1 MNMVTDNATDYVN
14 TLLWG
19 AILLIVGIVSSSV
32 LIAPFKDFK
41 NDIPQIVQL
50 SILEA
55 KKEININDIAYEIS
69 NSIKAQIDIKDIVW
83 EVSKQAKDQIVIKE
97 IVDEVKKGIK

>member
-1 MNMVTDNATDYVN
+1 MGTDNAKNYVN

-19 AILLIVGIVSSSV
+19 VIILIVGMVSASIIS
-32 LIAPFKDFK
+32 APLKDLK

-50 SILEA
+50 SIEEA

-69 NSIKAQIDIKDIVW
+69 KSIKAEIDIKDIVQ
-83 EVSKQAKDQIVIKE
+83 EVSTQVKDQILIKDIADE
-97 IVDEVKKGIK
+97 IKKGIQ